1 MGRPDVPVFPQV
13 AAVHLDLRLR
23 PFLVAADIRLVAE
36 SLLDVDRVVA
46 GHQVYFDM
54 ADAVLEGLHRQ
65 GLMAVDA
72 GKLAARELLPAADVV
87 LDHLEKVLSPERP
100 AWSGSGAARLAE
112 LADAAAAAL
121 ELCKPDA
128 GQSAA

>member
-1 MGRPDVPVFPQV
+1 MGRPDVPVFPLV

-23 PFLVAADIRLVAE
+23 PFLGAADIRLVAE
-36 SLLDVDRVVA
+36 SLLGVDRVVA
-46 GHQVYFDM
+46 DHPVYFDR

-72 GKLAARELLPAADVV
+72 GKLVGRERLPAADVV
-87 LDHLEKVLSPERP
+87 LDRLEKVLSPEHP
-100 AWSGSGAARLAE
+100 AWSGSAAARLAE

-128 GQSAA
+128 VQSAA